1 MFHILSE
8 VMSEVLVQEIPRSG
22 EILDMYNRYDYDNN
36 FNDLLVNNK
45 LFCTFIEKNEL
56 EQKLR
61 DITSQYEIKYN
72 KLFVLSIQD
81 SDEFVI
87 TYNVENNTVRTI
99 PHNTI
104 LVHRKKH
111 TNTLYT
117 INALN
122 ELIKKLNNNIVD
134 TKFPIEWNHYRNTI
148 MLTQQGTLKMLKTK
162 IYQVI
167 EL

>member
-1 MFHILSE
+1 MESQVDI
-8 VMSEVLVQEIPRSG
+8 
-22 EILDMYNRYDYDNN
+22 YNRYDYDKINSEV
-36 FNDLLVNNK
+36 DVNNK
-45 LFCTFIEKNEL
+45 LFCTFVTLEEL
-56 EQKLR
+56 EGKLK
-61 DITSQYEIKYN
+61 DITSEYEIKYN
-72 KLFVLSIQD
+72 KLFVLSVED
-81 SDEFVI
+81 SEEYVI
-87 TYNVENNTVRTI
+87 TYNVENANISAI

-122 ELIKKLNNNIVD
+122 ELIKKLNGGVVD

-148 MLTQQGTLKMLKTK
+148 MLTQQGGLKMLKTK
-162 IYQVI
+162 IYQII

>member
-1 MFHILSE
+1 MEENL
-8 VMSEVLVQEIPRSG
+8 VMESQVDI
-22 EILDMYNRYDYDNN
+22 YNRYDYDKINCEI
-36 FNDLLVNNK
+36 DVNNK
-45 LFCTFIEKNEL
+45 LFCTFVTLEEL
-56 EQKLR
+56 EDRLKS
-61 DITSQYEIKYN
+61 ITTEYEIKYN
-72 KLFVLSIQD
+72 KLFVLSVED
-81 SDEFVI
+81 SEEYVI
-87 TYNVENNTVRTI
+87 TYNVENANVSAI

-122 ELIKKLNNNIVD
+122 ELIKKLNGGVVD

-148 MLTQQGTLKMLKTK
+148 MLTQQGGLKMLKTK
-162 IYQVI
+162 IYQII